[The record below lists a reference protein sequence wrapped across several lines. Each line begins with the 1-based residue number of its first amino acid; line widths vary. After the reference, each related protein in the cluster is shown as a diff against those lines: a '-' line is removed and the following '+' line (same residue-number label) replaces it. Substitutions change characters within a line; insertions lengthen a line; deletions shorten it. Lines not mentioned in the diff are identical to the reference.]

1 MRWLSP
7 IVIVLLNFC
16 FVSLSGCYQPSA
28 KISPQGTVETLIR
41 LLVDR
46 DIVIRRTAAEALG
59 KIGFQQAGP
68 SLVVALADPAAI
80 VREAALHSLGQLG
93 SLDAITTARMAVLLT
108 DPVPSVR
115 IVASQTLASLDS
127 GKELWPLWRSQL
139 AHEDPGVRSA
149 VIHALEGVGSAVV
162 VEALSGLIA
171 DPDSG
176 VRRAAVVA
184 LGDSGDMRAVPLL
197 HDRLKSDP
205 SPYVRAEAAYQ
216 LQFIS
221 GIADAEVLRVASR
234 SDDSAQ
240 VRRWA
245 DQTSTGMTVHGSDSM
260 PLRVPPAVLGP
271 SHRYP

>member
-7 IVIVLLNFC
+7 IVVVLLGFC
-16 FVSLSGCYQPSA
+16 FVSLPGCYQPSA
-28 KISPQGTVETLIR
+28 KPSPQVTVETLIR

-46 DIVIRRTAAEALG
+46 DVVIRRTAAEALG
-59 KIGFQQAGP
+59 KIGHQQAGP
-68 SLVVALADPAAI
+68 SLVVALSDSAAI
-80 VREAALHSLGQLG
+80 VREAAVHSLGQLD
-93 SLDAITTARMAVLLT
+93 SLDTITTARMAGLLT

-115 IVASQTLASLDS
+115 TAASQALASLDS
-127 GKELWPLWRSQL
+127 GKELWPLWQSQL

-162 VEALSGLIA
+162 VEEVSGLIA

-184 LGDSGDMRAVPLL
+184 LGDSGDVRAVPLL
-197 HDRLKSDP
+197 LDRLKSDP

-216 LQFIS
+216 LQFVS
-221 GIADAEVLRVASR
+221 GSADAEVLRFASG
-234 SDDSAQ
+234 DDESSQ

-245 DQTSTGMTVHGSDSM
+245 DQTSKGMRVHGSDSM
-260 PLRVPPAVLGP
+260 PLRVPPAGLGP